1 MMGGGSGAN
10 MGSLFVVLKPWSQ
23 RKGKGQDVDAIMA
36 HVSEIA
42 GSYQEPIVFSINPPA
57 IPGLGMT
64 SGMQM
69 QILDINNLGA
79 DALQKVLAAMKE
91 AAKKDDRIAQ
101 LTTQYQAG
109 VPQYAIKVDRDKAKL
124 LGLSVDDI
132 YSTLAQFMG
141 GSYVNDFVKFGHTY
155 QVNLSADS
163 ESRSRIGKL
172 GRLSVRNANGNMVP
186 FSSFISI
193 EPAIGQSTVSRYNM
207 YTTAS
212 ITGTPASHV
221 SSKETIK
228 AMEEILDEAAGDQFA
243 YAWTGE
249 AYQETQAG
257 TTITFV
263 LLFAVIV
270 TALVLAAQYESW
282 TDPIAVVISMPTAIL
297 GTVIGCLLLSQ
308 SISIYTQ
315 IGIILLLGLSAKNAI
330 LIVEYARDFHQ
341 SGQTVRQA
349 ASDAGVIRF
358 RPIMMTAFAFVFGV
372 LPMLFATGAGA
383 NSRIALGTAVVFG
396 MAVNAIVGTLFVP
409 GFWELLENFREK
421 HLSRIFAGSDQASKR
436 LQNTD
441 KSASGEEN

>member
-1 MMGGGSGAN
+1 MKLPTSYIPQEDMGYFMTSVQLPTGASLDRTDKVVTSLADQIKKIPEVDNVISISGSSMMGGGSGAN

-141 GSYVNDFVKFGHTY
+141 GSYVNDFVKFGRTY

-207 YTTAS
+207 YTTALS
-212 ITGTPASHV
+212 LIHISEPTR
-221 SSKETIK
+221 
-228 AMEEILDEAAGDQFA
+228 
-243 YAWTGE
+243 
-249 AYQETQAG
+249 
-257 TTITFV
+257 
-263 LLFAVIV
+263 
-270 TALVLAAQYESW
+270 QYS
-282 TDPIAVVISMPTAIL
+282 
-297 GTVIGCLLLSQ
+297 
-308 SISIYTQ
+308 
-315 IGIILLLGLSAKNAI
+315 
-330 LIVEYARDFHQ
+330 
-341 SGQTVRQA
+341 
-349 ASDAGVIRF
+349 
-358 RPIMMTAFAFVFGV
+358 
-372 LPMLFATGAGA
+372 
-383 NSRIALGTAVVFG
+383 
-396 MAVNAIVGTLFVP
+396 
-409 GFWELLENFREK
+409 
-421 HLSRIFAGSDQASKR
+421 
-436 LQNTD
+436 
-441 KSASGEEN
+441 